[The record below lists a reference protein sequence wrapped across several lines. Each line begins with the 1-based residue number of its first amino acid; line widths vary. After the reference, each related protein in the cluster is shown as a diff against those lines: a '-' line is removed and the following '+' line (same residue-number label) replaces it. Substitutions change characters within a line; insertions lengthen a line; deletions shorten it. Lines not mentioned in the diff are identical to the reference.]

1 MRSPILE
8 YLASYGVD
16 PAYLIIALFVML
28 LVLIILHIRVLSRV
42 KKLYRKYDRFMRG
55 KDMESMEDVVN
66 SQFDRL
72 EKLEAADEEQR
83 QQITAILENLQ
94 KVYQKTGLVKYD
106 AFREMSGDLSYAL
119 ALLDQN
125 DNGVIISSMYSRE
138 GCYSYIKEIIKGE
151 SAINMSEE
159 EKEALNLAKSS
170 TSKAVLQE

>member
-1 MRSPILE
+1 MQSPILE
-8 YLASYGVD
+8 YLASYGID
-16 PAYLIIALFVML
+16 PAYLIIGLFVL
-28 LVLIILHIRVLSRV
+28 LLLLIILHIRVLSKV
-42 KKLYRKYDRFMRG
+42 KQLYRKYDRFMRG
-55 KDMESMEDVVN
+55 KDMESMEEVVN

-72 EKLEAADEEQR
+72 EKLEAADQEQR
-83 QQITAILENLQ
+83 EQITAILQNLQ

-159 EKEALNLAKSS
+159 EKEALDIAKASVVES
-170 TSKAVLQE
+170 ALQE